1 MKLFLDANVVLDLI
15 LKRQPFFEN
24 IAQII
29 TVSENK
35 NLKLC
40 ISSVT
45 FVNVNYIACK
55 FVDKKNV
62 LESLKKLRIVFD
74 VLSVSEIEIDKALY
88 SKFSDFEDAVQ
99 HYCALKYNC
108 NYIITRDLK
117 DFKNSE
123 IPVMTPTEF
132 LISLQKS

>member
-1 MKLFLDANVVLDLI
+1 MKLFLDANAVLDLI
-15 LKRQPFFEN
+15 LKRQSFFDN
-24 IAQII
+24 IAKII
-29 TVSENK
+29 TIAENK
-35 NLKLC
+35 NYTLY

-45 FVNVNYIACK
+45 FVNINYIACK
-55 FVDKKNV
+55 FADKKNV

-74 VLSVSEIEIDKALY
+74 VLSVSETEIDKALY
-88 SKFSDFEDAVQ
+88 SKFNDFEDAVQ